1 MNIFGRKKEQEAKA
15 FDDRLQAFVVADEV
29 SEEEQDIE
37 NQGAEV
43 EEEQIAVPTS
53 VGEENNTATEIETL
67 DEPEAIEEIVP
78 VPVVTPVV
86 ADITLKPLFAGA
98 YLNGELEIKDVL
110 ARGPVNFYL
119 ADAGDYGSHDL
130 RLIAERALPEAG
142 DNVIEVELES
152 ALFPAATR
160 FTQADR
166 EYAVWPYENL
176 KPLVDWS
183 PSAND
188 ETYLNAMKTL
198 ATGLLEAQNERLS
211 ISALSDALYIDA
223 DENLRVFGF
232 FNEATE
238 GLVASNLGVIS
249 AISSRLAR
257 NNFAAHATLRLDD
270 EFGALPLS
278 DETKSFARTLA
289 NGEFE
294 SLEAVVESLNSFTP
308 LDKAEIALLSDVG
321 IERELN
327 EDSGL
332 TLRLS
337 RVGEARN
344 QQLDVLAVAD
354 GMGGH
359 EGGEVASSLAL
370 DTLQTSILK
379 RLALNWDDNAQVIEA
394 MNQIGDEVNA
404 AVLRMNENPPYAAS
418 RHKPGTTLVWA
429 IRVGSR
435 VFIGNI
441 GDSRAYRWNAES
453 GLERLTKDHSYVQD
467 LIDTG
472 RLSPDEAWGHPDG
485 SIITSHVGMPRGMLK
500 DVFIRMLSA
509 GDRLVLVSDGVVDTM
524 RDEEI
529 EKVISGAQ
537 SAPELTAALVAAAN
551 EGGGI
556 DNITVAV
563 LWATS

>member
-1 MNIFGRKKEQEAKA
+1 MNIFGRKKEPEETT
-15 FDDRLQAFVVADEV
+15 FDARLQAFVAAETAP
-29 SEEEQDIE
+29 EEEQ
-37 NQGAEV
+37 EV
-43 EEEQIAVPTS
+43 EEEETAVPSPVAETD
-53 VGEENNTATEIETL
+53 VQPEAELEQELVEEIETI
-67 DEPEAIEEIVP
+67 ETIEEAAP
-78 VPVVTPVV
+78 VPVATDVV
-86 ADITLKPLFAGA
+86 LKPLFAGA

-110 ARGPVNFYL
+110 SRGPVNFYL
-119 ADAGDYGSHDL
+119 ADAGDYGSSDL
-130 RLIAERALPEAG
+130 RLVAERMIPEAG
-142 DNVIEVELES
+142 DNVIEVELASE
-152 ALFPAATR
+152 LFPASTR
-160 FTQADR
+160 FTQEDR
-166 EYAVWPYENL
+166 EYAVWPFENL

-183 PSAND
+183 PPAND
-188 ETYLNAMKTL
+188 EAYLSAMKTL
-198 ATGLLEAQNERLS
+198 ATGLLEAQNEHLKVADLS
-211 ISALSDALYIDA
+211 EALYLDS
-223 DENLRVFGF
+223 EEKLRVFGF
-232 FNEATE
+232 FNEAPE
-238 GLVASNLGVIS
+238 DSSASNLSLLS

-278 DETKSFARTLA
+278 DEAKSFARTLA

-294 SLEAVVESLNSFTP
+294 SLEEVVATLKGFTP
-308 LDKAEIALLSDVG
+308 LNNAEIALLSDVG
-321 IERELN
+321 MERELN

-370 DTLQTSILK
+370 DTLQSSILK
-379 RLALNWDDNAQVIEA
+379 RLALNWDDNAQVLEA

-404 AVLRMNENPPYAAS
+404 AVLRMNENPPYAAA

-435 VFIGNI
+435 AFIGNI
-441 GDSRAYRWNAES
+441 GDSRAYRWNIEH

-467 LIDTG
+467 LIDSG
-472 RLSPDEAWGHPDG
+472 RLAPDEAWGHPDG
-485 SIITSHVGMPRGMLK
+485 SIITSHIGMPRGMLK
-500 DVFIRMLSA
+500 DVSIRLLRA

-524 RDEEI
+524 RDDAI
-529 EKVISGAQ
+529 DVIISGAQ
-537 SAPELTAALVAAAN
+537 TAPELTAALVEGAN
-551 EGGGI
+551 AGGGI

-563 LWATS
+563 LWAAS